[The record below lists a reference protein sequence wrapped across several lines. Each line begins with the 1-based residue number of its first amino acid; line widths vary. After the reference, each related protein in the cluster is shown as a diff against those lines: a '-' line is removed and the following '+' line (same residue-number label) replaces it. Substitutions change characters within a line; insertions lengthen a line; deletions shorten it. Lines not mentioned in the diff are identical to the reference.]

1 MVINNYMITYLFYH
15 RIYEFETLYERFSA
29 WEGFVNRVVNKK
41 AKKEVGSGLIE
52 GSKGDIIRAELIF

>member
-1 MVINNYMITYLFYH
+1 MVINSYMITHLFYH

-41 AKKEVGSGLIE
+41 AKKEGRFGL
-52 GSKGDIIRAELIF
+52 D

>member
-1 MVINNYMITYLFYH
+1 MITHLFYH

-41 AKKEVGSGLIE
+41 AKKEGRFGL
-52 GSKGDIIRAELIF
+52 D